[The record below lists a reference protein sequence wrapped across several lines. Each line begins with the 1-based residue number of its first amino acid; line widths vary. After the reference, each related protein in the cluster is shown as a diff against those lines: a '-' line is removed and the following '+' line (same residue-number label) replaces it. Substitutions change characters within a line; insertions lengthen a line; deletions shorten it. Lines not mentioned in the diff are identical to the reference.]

1 MDRINLDGQNL
12 IFLSQEDISNII
24 DSGYF
29 EEEKLPHPDILKHAL
44 QYYRE
49 LKGVEIAFIVNKGR
63 HLLTCFV
70 TISGDRYR
78 VHIENVICEHCN
90 QRSGVSG
97 TPGAWDLYLF
107 CSDPH
112 AVHKKAMA
120 LPVKKCVHCSQ
131 PLNRRHTIWFEHE
144 QCS

>member
-1 MDRINLDGQNL
+1 MNKVNLDGQNL

-24 DSGYF
+24 DSGCF
-29 EEEKLPHPDILKHAL
+29 NGEKLRHPDIIKPTL

-49 LKGVEIAFIVNKGR
+49 IKGVEIAIITDKGQQ
-63 HLLTCFV
+63 LPICFV
-70 TISGDRYR
+70 TISGHRYR
-78 VHIENVICEHCN
+78 VHIEDVICEHCN

-97 TPGAWDLYLF
+97 TPGVWELYLF

-112 AVHKKAMA
+112 EVLKNAMS
-120 LPVKKCVHCSQ
+120 LPVKKCVHCSK